1 MNRKDY
7 IADKDVSRFINFLV
21 DDIQGKGK
29 DLNHRLAIRDKK
41 TPKNY
46 EKTRTIHS
54 LKEAY
59 ESYFWASKG
68 FDETSL
74 LLVPLRLSLFEAY
87 YSKNKAS
94 LVSAAGGVFD
104 WGLTAKA
111 SAWNKKWAKSKE
123 DFVSSIAQ
131 ALHELSSNMP
141 KPDVF
146 DDVRCRMN
154 SGFTKVYAL
163 LHPGSLIYDGRVGAA
178 LGFLVT
184 RFLSGKGESK
194 LPASLA
200 FPWAPGVGKANRNPS
215 SENFQFPT
223 IQSLGSKGHAT
234 WNIKA
239 NWIINEV
246 VNKCVGSTTWL
257 TGEPVRQLEAALFMI
272 GYETP
277 TQLVVGPAKTS
288 TTASGARYVPSS
300 GSSIRALNGTF
311 DVNDLIEH
319 MRISGLEYLIQGQQ
333 ACSYA
338 DHTKKKSLDYW
349 IRGRCA
355 ANRDQKQADNGVI
368 TQLVNTG
375 FFREDAKLDCPET
388 GHKCKGVVLVPE

>member
-1 MNRKDY
+1 MKRENY
-7 IADKDVSRFINFLV
+7 IADKDVEGFINFLV
-21 DDIQGKGK
+21 DDIQGNGK
-29 DLNHRLAIRDKK
+29 ALDHKLNIRD
-41 TPKNY
+41 TRVPKDYKNP
-46 EKTRTIHS
+46 RSINS
-54 LKEAY
+54 LKEAF

-87 YSKNKAS
+87 YSKNKAN
-94 LVSAAGGVFD
+94 LLAAAGGVFD
-104 WGLTAKA
+104 WGLTANA
-111 SAWNKKWAKSKE
+111 SAWNKKWATSRK
-123 DFVSSIAQ
+123 DFVSSIAK
-131 ALHELSSNMP
+131 ALHELSSSEP
-141 KPDVF
+141 KPEVF
-146 DDVRCRMN
+146 DDDRCRMN

-163 LHPGSLIYDGRVGAA
+163 LHPGSIIYDGRVGAA
-178 LGFLVT
+178 LGLLVIHFLN
-184 RFLSGKGESK
+184 GKGESK

-215 SENFQFPT
+215 SNNFQFPT
-223 IQSLGSKGHAT
+223 IQSLGPKGHAT

-246 VNKCVGSTTWL
+246 INKCVGSATWL

-272 GYETP
+272 GYEIP
-277 TQLVVGPAKTS
+277 TKSVAGPAKTS
-288 TTASGARYVPSS
+288 ASASSVLYVPR
-300 GSSIRALNGTF
+300 GSLIEALNGSF
-311 DVNDLIEH
+311 DVNHLIEH
-319 MRISGLEYLIQGQQ
+319 MRNSGLEYLIQGQQ

-355 ANRDQKQADNGVI
+355 AKRDQKQADNRVI